1 MIKLSIQEKLMINI
15 ANSFPNN
22 LAFTYSEL
30 IHFFFSQVDMRSSIL
45 FFLDS
50 SYLRAIWFFFYLF
63 KKSEKWQIFFLI
75 YIFWYIQKLK
85 ISHFFI
91 FIACHCLYFQLNHIH
106 YEATMKILTK
116 IHTFYHNK
124 NLKLFLECG
133 T

>member
-1 MIKLSIQEKLMINI
+1 MADFFEIIHTYFDTYIQE
-15 ANSFPNN
+15 
-22 LAFTYSEL
+22 
-30 IHFFFSQVDMRSSIL
+30 
-45 FFLDS
+45 
-50 SYLRAIWFFFYLF
+50 
-63 KKSEKWQIFFLI
+63 
-75 YIFWYIQKLK
+75 LK

-133 T
+133 TYLPPGGLFRTADKDRLHSLDDMLSSI